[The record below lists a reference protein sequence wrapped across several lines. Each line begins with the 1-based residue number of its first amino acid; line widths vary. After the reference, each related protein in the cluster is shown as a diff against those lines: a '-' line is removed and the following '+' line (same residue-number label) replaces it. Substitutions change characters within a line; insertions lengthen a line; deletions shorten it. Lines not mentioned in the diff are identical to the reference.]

1 MSPLISLGV
10 EDSLET
16 PLVHCPPGLQGGVE
30 GEVVGEGAAES
41 ERAAVLEDTDVSRL
55 SPAHCP
61 LPYCE
66 QLLLRAHHPP
76 VPPGE
81 VAAVQTTVL

>member
-41 ERAAVLEDTDVSRL
+41 EAAAVLENTEVGRL
-55 SPAHCP
+55 SPGQGPLSHC
-61 LPYCE
+61 
-66 QLLLRAHHPP
+66 QQHLLGAQHGP
-76 VPPGE
+76 VLPGE

>member
-61 LPYCE
+61 LPHCE

>member
-1 MSPLISLGV
+1 MSPLISFGV

-41 ERAAVLEDTDVSRL
+41 QTAAVLEDTEVGRL
-55 SPAHCP
+55 SPGQGP
-61 LPYCE
+61 LPHC
-66 QLLLRAHHPP
+66 QQHLLGAQHGP
-76 VPPGE
+76 VLPGE
-81 VAAVQTTVL
+81 VAAVQTTLL

>member
-1 MSPLISLGV
+1 MPPLISLGV

-30 GEVVGEGAAES
+30 GEVVGEGATES

-55 SPAHCP
+55 SPAHCS
-61 LPYCE
+61 LPHCE
-66 QLLLRAHHPP
+66 QLLLRALHPP